1 LAVYHRMKIPS
12 IEEAQALMAEAG
24 GRNPG
29 PWVSHSRCVAEAAE
43 AIAREHPSLDLQA
56 AFILG
61 YLHDIGRQEGGMHM
75 RHIFDGYHFLSGQ
88 GYEEAAR
95 ICLTHSF
102 PIKNIRAIVGAWE
115 GCSEAELAFLQD
127 YLDHIE
133 YDPYDKLIQL
143 CDALALPSGC
153 CLIEKRLVDVTI
165 RYGTN
170 EFSVLRWK
178 AFLGLQQEFEQAIHA
193 SIYDL
198 LPGVKE
204 NTFQTNLLSIIS
216 NRH

>member
-1 LAVYHRMKIPS
+1 MKIPS
-12 IEEAQALMAEAG
+12 LEEAQALMAEAE

-29 PWVSHSRCVAEAAE
+29 AWVSHSRCVAEAAK
-43 AIAREHPSLDLQA
+43 AIAREHPSLDLHS

-61 YLHDIGRQEGGMHM
+61 TLHDIGRQEGGVHM
-75 RHIFDGYHFLSGQ
+75 RHIFDGYRFLSGR

-102 PIKNIRAIVGAWE
+102 PIKNNRAIVGAWE

-133 YDPYDKLIQL
+133 YDPYDRLIQL
-143 CDALALPSGC
+143 CDALSLPAGY
-153 CLIEKRLVDVTI
+153 CLMEKRLVDVTL

-170 EFSVLRWK
+170 EFTIPRWK
-178 AFLGLQQEFEQAIHA
+178 AFLGLQQEFEQAIHT

-204 NTFQTNLLSIIS
+204 NTFQIKLLSIPS